1 MAVSAW
7 WRVHGGECMAAASAW
22 RRVDNCERMAT
33 SRMPTS
39 RTASRMACRL
49 VTSMMATLKVVFE
62 TPPELQ
68 KEGGMYLAGVELTK
82 LKAYTSS
89 GGPSCHAKRANER
102 SRR

>member
-1 MAVSAW
+1 VDGGEWMVTSE
-7 WRVHGGECMAAASAW
+7 WRCAYGGECMAAIAW
-22 RRVDNCERMAT
+22 RRVDNCERMVT

-68 KEGGMYLAGVELTK
+68 KEGGILQEW
-82 LKAYTSS
+82 
-89 GGPSCHAKRANER
+89 N
-102 SRR
+102 